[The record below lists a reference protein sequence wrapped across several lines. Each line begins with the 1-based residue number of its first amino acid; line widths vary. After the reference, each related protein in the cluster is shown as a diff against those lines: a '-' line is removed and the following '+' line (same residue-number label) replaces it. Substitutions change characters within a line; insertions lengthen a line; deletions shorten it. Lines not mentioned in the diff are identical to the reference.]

1 MTRILTTATCV
12 VLFLPGILVV
22 ALVFLVA
29 LMFGFGQA
37 SGEAGLTSR

>member
-1 MTRILTTATCV
+1 MMRILTTATCV

-29 LMFGFGQA
+29 LVVGVGQA
-37 SGEAGLTSR
+37 SGDARLRGR